1 MLALAALLTLA
12 NAAPPATAEM
22 RGLWVVRT
30 GLVSPE
36 AVDRTVDDAA
46 RAGFNAL
53 FAQVRGRC
61 DAFYRSALV
70 PRSALLAEQPGR
82 LRPAGAGWCSAR
94 TRAACRCTPGST

>member
-12 NAAPPATAEM
+12 NAATPATAEM

-61 DAFYRSALV
+61 DAFYRSSLV
-70 PRSALLAEQPGR
+70 PSSPLIAKSPAGFDPLGR
-82 LRPAGAGWCSAR
+82 LVQ
-94 TRAACRCTPGST
+94 RAHERGLQVHAWIT